1 MDALKEKVDKK
12 TEELKAAVSEYMRRE
27 YIRDMTADRKK
38 ALAKKAS
45 TSGVEAD
52 DEMIEYQRMKHASGE
67 RKKAAGG

>member
-1 MDALKEKVDKK
+1 MEALKEKVDKK

-45 TSGVEAD
+45 T
-52 DEMIEYQRMKHASGE
+52 
-67 RKKAAGG
+67 